1 VIVVAGGTGR
11 LGRSVVSRLTAQ
23 GVPVRVFARGLSGE
37 VPDGTE
43 LVRGDIRR
51 DADVAGAVEGADVVI
66 SAVQGFAGPGRVS
79 PRSVDRDGNRR
90 LIEAAAGVG
99 ADVVLVSVTHAAAD
113 SPLEIARE
121 KYAAEQFLRAAGIEW
136 SVVRSAAFA
145 ELWIQILEDTAG
157 RAQRPRV
164 FGRGQ
169 TPLWWVS
176 VEDVAHVV
184 ARVALDPSAR
194 GHVFDVVGPEPLSLE
209 ELAERVMW
217 AHAWSGTPR
226 RVPRPAL
233 RAGAMTVG
241 AIVPPV
247 GRQLRAALA
256 LDALGPES
264 PEAVASAQAAGR
276 TDVDTLLRS
285 PDGRSTSG
293 LRGAD

>member
-11 LGRSVVSRLTAQ
+11 LGRVLVTRLTAQ

-37 VPDGTE
+37 APHGVE
-43 LVRGDIRR
+43 LVKGDIRR
-51 DADVAGAVEGADVVI
+51 DADVARAVEGADLVV
-66 SAVQGFAGPGRVS
+66 SAVQGFAGAGRVT

-90 LIEAAAGVG
+90 LIDAAAESG
-99 ADVVLVSVTHAAAD
+99 AEVVLVSVTHAAAD

-121 KYAAEQFLRAAGIEW
+121 RYAAEQFLRGSGGGW

-176 VEDVAHVV
+176 VEDVATVV
-184 ARVALDPSAR
+184 ARVVLDPSAR
-194 GHVFDVVGPEPLSLE
+194 GQVVDVVGPQPLTLQ
-209 ELAERVMW
+209 ELAERVME
-217 AHAWSGTPR
+217 AHSWSGAPR
-226 RVPRPAL
+226 RVPRPVL

-241 AIVPPV
+241 ALVPPV

-264 PEAVASAQAAGR
+264 AAAVAEGVGR
-276 TDVDTLLRS
+276 SRVDALLRS
-285 PDGRSTSG
+285 ADGRSPSG
-293 LRGAD
+293 HRGAD